1 MMRKVHLGTKPVEG
15 SKGVATHWAI
25 GLGDG
30 PDLLWLE
37 VDGNAGGEKEKSF
50 GCPNTINGYDAS
62 WWTCRKGPEPIMY
75 RGHSARSG
83 AVRCKEVGTTSKS
96 DKEIQ
101 EFNATYL
108 SQNPTYNLVKANCQ
122 DYALELVK
130 WLVGSVADL
139 PSREKFVYGGAA
151 AAGSVGILGALGA
164 WWMMSQR
171 GEKEKDEDNKKKEGS
186 ESCPVEAR

>member
-1 MMRKVHLGTKPVEG
+1 MRKVHLGTKPVEG

-62 WWTCRKGPEPIMY
+62 WWTCRKGPEPVMY

-83 AVRCKEVGTTSKS
+83 AVRCKEVGSTSKS

-151 AAGSVGILGALGA
+151 AAGSVLGALGA

-171 GEKEKDEDNKKKEGS
+171 GEKEKEEDNKRKEGS